1 MYSFFRYFLV
11 LFLCGLFI
19 SCSEKISYTG
29 KIINYDLFD
38 YTTINNKNEV
48 LNNLGQPNFIDP
60 IEKKYYYFSEKKNVK
75 NFFDQKIE
83 SRIMLV
89 FKFKENDTVESSAKY
104 DLNDQKTIKYIN
116 DTTPHNLIE
125 RGLIEKLFGGIG
137 NNIPS
142 TVEE

>member
-1 MYSFFRYFLV
+1 MYYLLRSFLV
-11 LFLCGLFI
+11 LLFCAVFI
-19 SCSEKISYTG
+19 SCSDKISYTG
-29 KIINYDLFD
+29 KIINYDSFD
-38 YTTINNKNEV
+38 YTIINNKNEV
-48 LNNLGQPNFIDP
+48 MNKLGKPNFIDP
-60 IEKKYYYFSEKKNVK
+60 IEKKYYYFSEKKNTK

-89 FKFKENDTVESSAKY
+89 FKFKENDTVESSTKY

-116 DTTPHNLIE
+116 DTTSHNLIE